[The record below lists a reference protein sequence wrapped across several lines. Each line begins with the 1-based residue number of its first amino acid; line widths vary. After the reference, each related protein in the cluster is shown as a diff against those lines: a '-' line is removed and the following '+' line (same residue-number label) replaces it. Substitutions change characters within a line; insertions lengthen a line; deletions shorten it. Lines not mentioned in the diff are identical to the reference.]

1 MSNFTYT
8 SAFNLSDNSPF
19 NPAIGSSSSSSSALV
34 VASDDDNNTDDACSI
49 CLEPFT
55 LQDPSTVT
63 SCKHEYH
70 LQCIIEWSQRSKEC
84 PICWQL
90 FVLRDPASQEL
101 LAAVEKERLLK
112 TRNIS
117 SSSPIS
123 IHHSHDD
130 FHSEEEES
138 QFSSFD
144 EQFLRHLTEAAHRR
158 CLLRRRDGQISS
170 SLVSSSDP
178 TTIHPTDLVNLYR
191 LSAISHV
198 EHQNSNPC
206 PSPGSMTPSPVSGH
220 SSIPADS
227 NNGSRISPGPSPSRS
242 SQSPKSPEAS
252 SLPEAIKSKLAAASA
267 KYKESISKSKQGLK
281 EKLLAR
287 NNSVKELSKGVQRE
301 MNAGIAGVARMIE
314 RMDFSSK
321 RFGGSA
327 HVSTSTATA
336 SGFNFSFKGKRVEAN
351 SKSNNNGDKT
361 EPQKLQGG
369 ETC

>member
-8 SAFNLSDNSPF
+8 CAFNLS
-19 NPAIGSSSSSSSALV
+19 AIGSSSSSAL
-34 VASDDDNNTDDACSI
+34 DDDTDDACSI

-90 FVLRDPASQEL
+90 FVLKDPVSQEL
-101 LAAVEKERLLK
+101 LSAVDKERLMK
-112 TRNIS
+112 TSNIS

-123 IHHSHDD
+123 IHQLSNED
-130 FHSEEEES
+130 FHSDEEES
-138 QFSSFD
+138 SFSSFD
-144 EQFLRHLTEAAHRR
+144 EQFLRQLTEAAHRR
-158 CLLRRRDGQISS
+158 GLVGRRETQISLS
-170 SLVSSSDP
+170 MVSSNDPALVQPSDMA
-178 TTIHPTDLVNLYR
+178 TLANI
-191 LSAISHV
+191 SAIISHG
-198 EHQNSNPC
+198 EHQNTNPC
-206 PSPGSMTPSPVSGH
+206 PSPSSMTLSPASGH
-220 SSIPADS
+220 SSVPGDS
-227 NNGSRISPGPSPSRS
+227 TNGSRISPGISPSRS
-242 SQSPKSPEAS
+242 SQSQKSPEAS

-267 KYKESISKSKQGLK
+267 RYKESISKSKQGLK

-301 MNAGIAGVARMIE
+301 MTAGIAGVARMIE
-314 RMDFSSK
+314 RLDFASK

-327 HVSTSTATA
+327 HVSTSTTTTTS

-351 SKSNNNGDKT
+351 SKSSNNGDIT
-361 EPQKLQGG
+361 R
-369 ETC
+369 TC

>member
-1 MSNFTYT
+1 MSTFTYN
-8 SAFNLSDNSPF
+8 SAFKLSESPF
-19 NPAIGSSSSSSSALV
+19 NPAIGSSSSSSAFV
-34 VASDDDNNTDDACSI
+34 VASDDDTDDACSI
-49 CLEPFT
+49 CLEAFT
-55 LQDPSTVT
+55 LQDPATVT

-90 FVLRDPASQEL
+90 FVLKDPASQEL
-101 LAAVEKERLLK
+101 LSAVENERLMK

-117 SSSPIS
+117 SSSPRS
-123 IHHSHDD
+123 IHHSHEDY
-130 FHSEEEES
+130 HSEEES

-158 CLLRRRDGQISS
+158 CLLRRRETPISS
-170 SLVSSSDP
+170 ILVSSNDS
-178 TTIHPTDLVNLYR
+178 TTDTANLDQI
-191 LSAISHV
+191 SAII
-198 EHQNSNPC
+198 NTNPGL
-206 PSPGSMTPSPVSGH
+206 SPGLRTPSPASGH
-220 SSIPADS
+220 SSVPSPDS
-227 NNGSRISPGPSPSRS
+227 NNGTRISPGRTPSSS
-242 SQSPKSPEAS
+242 SQCPDPSEAS

-301 MNAGIAGVARMIE
+301 MNAGLAGVARMIE
-314 RMDFSSK
+314 RFDLASK

-327 HVSTSTATA
+327 HVSTSTTTR

-351 SKSNNNGDKT
+351 SKSTNNGD
-361 EPQKLQGG
+361 
-369 ETC
+369 

>member
-1 MSNFTYT
+1 MSSFTYS
-8 SAFNLSDNSPF
+8 SAFNLSESPF
-19 NPAIGSSSSSSSALV
+19 NPAIGSSSSSSAF
-34 VASDDDNNTDDACSI
+34 DDNTDDACSI

-90 FVLRDPASQEL
+90 FVLKDPASQEL
-101 LAAVEKERLLK
+101 LSAVEKERLLK

-117 SSSPIS
+117 PSSPIS
-123 IHHSHDD
+123 IHHSHED
-130 FHSEEEES
+130 FLSGGEEES

-158 CLLRRRDGQISS
+158 CLLRRRENQTSS
-170 SLVSSSDP
+170 RLVSSNEPIRMATLDH
-178 TTIHPTDLVNLYR
+178 I
-191 LSAISHV
+191 SAISLV
-198 EHQNSNPC
+198 GHQYTNPC
-206 PSPGSMTPSPVSGH
+206 PSPGSMTPSSPVSGH
-220 SSIPADS
+220 SSVPADT
-227 NNGSRISPGPSPSRS
+227 NNASRIYPGRSPSRS
-242 SQSPKSPEAS
+242 SQSPDTPEAS
-252 SLPEAIKSKLAAASA
+252 SIPEAIKSKLAAASA

-301 MNAGIAGVARMIE
+301 MNAGLAGVARMVE
-314 RMDFSSK
+314 RLELASK
-321 RFGGSA
+321 RFGASA
-327 HVSTSTATA
+327 HKPILSLTTMGTKP
-336 SGFNFSFKGKRVEAN
+336 N
-351 SKSNNNGDKT
+351 
-361 EPQKLQGG
+361 PHKLQQGG

>member
-8 SAFNLSDNSPF
+8 SAFNLSDSPF
-19 NPAIGSSSSSSSALV
+19 NSAIGSSSSTSAFV
-34 VASDDDNNTDDACSI
+34 VPSDDDSDDACSI

-90 FVLRDPASQEL
+90 FVLKDPASQEL
-101 LAAVEKERLLK
+101 LSAVEKERLLK

-117 SSSPIS
+117 SSSPIT
-123 IHHSHDD
+123 IHHSQED

-178 TTIHPTDLVNLYR
+178 SMIHPTDLVNLYR
-191 LSAISHV
+191 ISAISHV
-198 EHQNSNPC
+198 EHQNGNPC
-206 PSPGSMTPSPVSGH
+206 PSPGSMTASPVSGH
-220 SSIPADS
+220 SSVPADS
-227 NNGSRISPGPSPSRS
+227 NNASRISPGLSPSRS
-242 SQSPKSPEAS
+242 SQSPNRPEAS

-287 NNSVKELSKGVQRE
+287 NNSVKELSKGMQRE

-314 RMDFSSK
+314 RLDFSSK
-321 RFGGSA
+321 RFGGSG

-351 SKSNNNGDKT
+351 SKSSNNGDKT

>member
-8 SAFNLSDNSPF
+8 SAFNLSESPLNS
-19 NPAIGSSSSSSSALV
+19 AIGSSSSSTSAFV
-34 VASDDDNNTDDACSI
+34 SASDDDNTDDACSI

-101 LAAVEKERLLK
+101 LVAVEKERLLK
-112 TRNIS
+112 TKNIS

-123 IHHSHDD
+123 IHRSHED
-130 FHSEEEES
+130 FHSEEES

-158 CLLRRRDGQISS
+158 CLLRRRGEGQISS
-170 SLVSSSDP
+170 SLVSSSDLS
-178 TTIHPTDLVNLYR
+178 TIHPSDLASFYR
-191 LSAISHV
+191 ISAISQV
-198 EHQNSNPC
+198 ENLC
-206 PSPGSMTPSPVSGH
+206 PSPGSMTASPVSRH
-220 SSIPADS
+220 SSAPPDS
-227 NNGSRISPGPSPSRS
+227 NNASRISPGLSPSRS
-242 SQSPKSPEAS
+242 SQSPDPREAS

-314 RMDFSSK
+314 RLDFASK

-351 SKSNNNGDKT
+351 TKSNNSGDKN

>member
-8 SAFNLSDNSPF
+8 SAFSLSESPLNS
-19 NPAIGSSSSSSSALV
+19 AIGSSSSSSAFVS
-34 VASDDDNNTDDACSI
+34 ASDDDNTDDACSI

-90 FVLRDPASQEL
+90 FVLKDPASQEL
-101 LAAVEKERLLK
+101 LVAVEKERLLK
-112 TRNIS
+112 TSNVS

-123 IHHSHDD
+123 IHHSRED

-138 QFSSFD
+138 HFSSFD

-158 CLLRRRDGQISS
+158 CLLRRRGEGQISS
-170 SLVSSSDP
+170 SLVSSSDLS
-178 TTIHPTDLVNLYR
+178 TIHPSDLASFYR
-191 LSAISHV
+191 ISAISQV
-198 EHQNSNPC
+198 ENLC
-206 PSPGSMTPSPVSGH
+206 PSPGSMTASPVSG
-220 SSIPADS
+220 PDS
-227 NNGSRISPGPSPSRS
+227 NNASRISPGLSPSRS
-242 SQSPKSPEAS
+242 SQSPDPREAS

-314 RMDFSSK
+314 RLDFASK

-336 SGFNFSFKGKRVEAN
+336 SGFNFSFKGKRVVEAN
-351 SKSNNNGDKT
+351 TKSNNSGDKT

>member
-1 MSNFTYT
+1 MSNFTYS
-8 SAFNLSDNSPF
+8 SAFNLSDSSLNS
-19 NPAIGSSSSSSSALV
+19 AIGSSSSAFFVS
-34 VASDDDNNTDDACSI
+34 SDDDSDDACSI
-49 CLEPFT
+49 CLEPFS

-90 FVLRDPASQEL
+90 FVLKDPASQEL

-123 IHHSHDD
+123 IHHSLED

-138 QFSSFD
+138 QFNSFD
-144 EQFLRHLTEAAHRR
+144 EQFLRQLTEAAHRR
-158 CLLRRRDGQISS
+158 CLLRRRENQTSS
-170 SLVSSSDP
+170 SFVSSSTDP
-178 TTIHPTDLVNLYR
+178 IPSTMHPSDFINLYR
-191 LSAISHV
+191 ISAISQD
-198 EHQNSNPC
+198 EHQLANLC
-206 PSPGSMTPSPVSGH
+206 PSPGSLTASPVSGH
-220 SSIPADS
+220 SSAPTDS
-227 NNGSRISPGPSPSRS
+227 NNASRISPGLSPSRS
-242 SQSPKSPEAS
+242 SQSPDPPEAS
-252 SLPEAIKSKLAAASA
+252 SLPEAIKSKLSAASA
-267 KYKESISKSKQGLK
+267 KYKDSISKSKQGLK

-301 MNAGIAGVARMIE
+301 MNAGIAGVARMID
-314 RMDFSSK
+314 RLDFGSK
-321 RFGGSA
+321 RFGGS
-327 HVSTSTATA
+327 ATA

-361 EPQKLQGG
+361 EPQSLQGG